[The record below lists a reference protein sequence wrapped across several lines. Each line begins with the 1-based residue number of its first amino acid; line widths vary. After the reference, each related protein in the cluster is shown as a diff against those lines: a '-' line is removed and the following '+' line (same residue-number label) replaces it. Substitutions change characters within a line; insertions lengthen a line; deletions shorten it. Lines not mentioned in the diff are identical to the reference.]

1 MHIHGTMLSDTNQP
15 DLVALRQAVV
25 LDGFAFVPRWERGV
39 TTDELATRIG
49 TALKLGKATVAHQIV
64 PKRTDTP
71 NTYSGM
77 YGFSEFPLHTDMA
90 HWRDPPRYM
99 MLRCVRGH
107 ASVATMVLDG
117 RKLIDAIGEAVLAR
131 SLVRPRRP
139 IRGAFHLL
147 SLYRAT
153 RSGTEPLL
161 RWDEAFIVPASPAG
175 VEGTEL
181 VRSVLGQIEPI
192 HFSLAD
198 PGDTLII
205 DNWRMLHGRSAL
217 TAIEANRI
225 VERVYMGALI

>member
-1 MHIHGTMLSDTNQP
+1 MTI
-15 DLVALRQAVV
+15 ALAWVRRAVI
-25 LDGFAFVPRWERGV
+25 LDGVAFVPRWQRGM

-77 YGFSEFPLHTDMA
+77 YGFSEFPLHTEMA
-90 HWRDPPRYM
+90 HWRDPPPYM

-117 RKLIDAIGEAVLAR
+117 RKLIDEIGEAVLAR
-131 SLVRPRRP
+131 SLVKPRRP

-153 RSGTEPLL
+153 RFGTEPLL

-175 VEGTEL
+175 AVGTEL
-181 VRSVLGQIEPI
+181 VRSALGQIEPI

-198 PGDTLII
+198 PGDTLIL

-217 TAIEANRI
+217 TAIESNRI
-225 VERVYMGALI
+225 IERVYMGHLYE